1 MSMFNAA
8 LLSPDRVDSFRKGGC
23 LESRSLTYKWHHFL
37 RWARWRAKSPL
48 GKTVVQKS
56 RDAHVNVLCEKM
68 GRDIRVISCFPDR
81 REGLVAESALQ
92 EACKDL
98 GLLHQRVVFD
108 KLDFGET
115 STVDL
120 FYSAD
125 VVVAD
130 ITELSRRNGLFYHLA
145 IRESFENTNNI
156 VTVLNSSESY
166 RGARR
171 GSGSGPPKTDM
182 AQMQASR
189 WHCMEQAAC

>member
-1 MSMFNAA
+1 
-8 LLSPDRVDSFRKGGC
+8 
-23 LESRSLTYKWHHFL
+23 
-37 RWARWRAKSPL
+37 
-48 GKTVVQKS
+48 
-56 RDAHVNVLCEKM
+56 M
-68 GRDIRVISCFPDR
+68 GRDIRVLSCFPDR
-81 REGLVAESALQ
+81 REGLAAETALQ

-98 GLLHQRVVFD
+98 GLLHQRVGFD

-125 VVVAD
+125 VVVTD

-145 IRESFENTNNI
+145 VRESFESTNNI

-171 GSGSGPPKTDM
+171 GSAVGPGKTDM
-182 AQMQASR
+182 AQIQVS
-189 WHCMEQAAC
+189 

>member
-1 MSMFNAA
+1 MFC
-8 LLSPDRVDSFRKGGC
+8 V
-23 LESRSLTYKWHHFL
+23 
-37 RWARWRAKSPL
+37 
-48 GKTVVQKS
+48 
-56 RDAHVNVLCEKM
+56 EKM

-81 REGLVAESALQ
+81 REGLAAESALQ

-171 GSGSGPPKTDM
+171 GSTSGPAKTDM
-182 AQMQASR
+182 VQMQASR

>member
-1 MSMFNAA
+1 
-8 LLSPDRVDSFRKGGC
+8 
-23 LESRSLTYKWHHFL
+23 
-37 RWARWRAKSPL
+37 
-48 GKTVVQKS
+48 
-56 RDAHVNVLCEKM
+56 M

-81 REGLVAESALQ
+81 REGLAAETALQ

-115 STVDL
+115 ATVDL

-130 ITELSRRNGLFYHLA
+130 ITELSRRNSLFYHLA

-171 GSGSGPPKTDM
+171 GTTSGTPRVDM
-182 AQMQASR
+182 TQIQASC
-189 WHCMEQAAC
+189 WLCAGKVAC